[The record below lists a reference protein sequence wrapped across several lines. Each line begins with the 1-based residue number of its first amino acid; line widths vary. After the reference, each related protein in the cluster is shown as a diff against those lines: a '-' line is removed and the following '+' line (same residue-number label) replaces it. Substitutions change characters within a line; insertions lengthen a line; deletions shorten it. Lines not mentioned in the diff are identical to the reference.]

1 MRFTRERGRE
11 SGRFLFYINVFGTVL
26 LGIFFIY
33 ALVHAHDLEQPEKKE
48 KSISKVVKEKSE
60 EASNLDR
67 IAQTLAKQGAV
78 VDLEVEKGVIRF
90 PQRILFDFDS
100 AILSK
105 EGKEILQQHLPL
117 YLRVLMEESYCDE
130 VAALVIEGH
139 TDDKGSY
146 AYNMKLSQER
156 ANAVFQYLYSEQ
168 FPPFDGKGCSQLPVL
183 VQGAGPSI
191 PVYTEEKYDAAQSR
205 RVEILFQ
212 LKKEVDE

>member
-1 MRFTRERGRE
+1 MRITRERGRE